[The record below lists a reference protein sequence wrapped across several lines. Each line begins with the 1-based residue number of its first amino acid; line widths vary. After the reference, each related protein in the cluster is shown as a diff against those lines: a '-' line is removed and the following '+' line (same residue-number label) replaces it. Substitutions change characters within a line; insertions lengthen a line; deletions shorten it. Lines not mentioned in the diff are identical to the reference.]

1 MLHDNPMYENRVED
15 GQRLDLTD
23 GDRARKL
30 AEDTNAGSVDRIVRS
45 KELDDVSVGFWRW

>member
-1 MLHDNPMYENRVED
+1 MLHNNPMYENRVED

-30 AEDTNAGSVDRIVRS
+30 AEHAHTGPVERIVRS
-45 KELDDVSVGFWRW
+45 KEPDDVSVSVWRR